1 MGYRCGQGPKGRGR
15 GGIPREEKTQVG
27 FKTERGKVAVGKGGI
42 SGAFLVDGEQ
52 VPGEVGASVSE
63 VVSAAERDASDRIK
77 RDRIPTSQLWL
88 YNAISRLWLEAEL
101 RLRPPIGLSLVAV
114 ARPKTD

>member
-1 MGYRCGQGPKGRGR
+1 
-15 GGIPREEKTQVG
+15 VG

-77 RDRIPTSQLWL
+77 RDRIPRQYQDAVKAYFSSVKRSIKTLNVQ
-88 YNAISRLWLEAEL
+88 
-101 RLRPPIGLSLVAV
+101 PPS
-114 ARPKTD
+114 